1 MNQNQI
7 KCVGE
12 FLVLPYA
19 ISQGKQLEIMTE
31 SKLSQ
36 VKKITLIA
44 LSSLLALVSCFT
56 SLMIGS
62 KLLSYKTNKDPK
74 SEVPPQETQAAQT
87 PFDPRSLRI
96 KAPSRPP
103 SPEEP
108 TIAATEI
115 HHVSRFGY
123 NCQYKRFLTE
133 SQYRSLR
140 MQANILDEASK
151 VKGTTSQEETQLQ
164 RDIAKVFESIVNLNC
179 LDHARII
186 NLGMELIALSNRV
199 QELDPALKSP
209 IEEMNRYLKI

>member
-1 MNQNQI
+1 MNHNQI
-7 KCVGE
+7 KRVGE

-62 KLLSYKTNKDPK
+62 KLLSYKTDQDPK
-74 SEVPPQETQAAQT
+74 PEVIAQETQATQT

-103 SPEEP
+103 SPEEF
-108 TIAATEI
+108 TIPAEEI
-115 HHVSRFGY
+115 HHVSRLGY
-123 NCQYKRFLTE
+123 GCHYKR
-133 SQYRSLR
+133 
-140 MQANILDEASK
+140 I
-151 VKGTTSQEETQLQ
+151 
-164 RDIAKVFESIVNLNC
+164 
-179 LDHARII
+179 
-186 NLGMELIALSNRV
+186 
-199 QELDPALKSP
+199 
-209 IEEMNRYLKI
+209 